1 MSLYRLLDIQKVYQ
15 QRTVLDISSL
25 EIEAGKIY
33 ALLGPNG
40 AGKTTLL
47 NILAFL
53 DAPSRGDVF
62 FQSRPVRYAET
73 VLQELRKKVV
83 MVDQHPIMFTASVY
97 SNVEFGL
104 KIRGMPKRRRERIVA
119 ESLDMVGMRPFES
132 APAHRLSGGETQR
145 VALARA
151 LALSPEVFL
160 CDEPTSGIDAENRE
174 VVVDILRQINTEKQI
189 SLIFTTHDRMQA
201 SGLTRRILA
210 LEGGRLAAT
219 AYENV
224 FAGEVVNQ
232 GDSTCRFRIR
242 NGLSIDVT
250 EKQAHQHQ
258 HHAKIFIDPAAVKLM
273 PHSGKGHP
281 NNNIDATVVSAAVE
295 NDHIRIVVD
304 AGVSV
309 TAFIPEVEYRAMKI
323 MVGDSVQLQ
332 VPPES
337 IQFL

>member
-1 MSLYRLLDIQKVYQ
+1 MILYRLLGIQKVYQ
-15 QRTVLDISSL
+15 QRTVLDISRL
-25 EIEAGKIY
+25 EIEAGKVY

-47 NILAFL
+47 NMLAFL
-53 DAPSRGDVF
+53 DAPSKGDVV
-62 FQSRPVRYAET
+62 FQSRTVRYTET
-73 VLQELRKKVV
+73 ALQELRKKVV
-83 MVDQHPIMFTASVY
+83 MVDQHPIMFTASVNK
-97 SNVEFGL
+97 NVEFGL
-104 KIRGMPKRRRERIVA
+104 KIRGVPKSRRDRIVA
-119 ESLDMVGMRPFES
+119 ESLDLVGMRSFEA

-189 SLIFTTHDRMQA
+189 SLIFTTHDRIQA
-201 SGLTRRILA
+201 SGLTRRIIA

-224 FAGEVVNQ
+224 FTGVVVKH
-232 GDSTCRFRIR
+232 GDSTCRFHIR
-242 NGLSIDVT
+242 NGLSFDVT
-250 EKQAHQHQ
+250 KNQADQHQ
-258 HHAKIFIDPAAVKLM
+258 KHAKIFIDPAGVKLM
-273 PHSGKGHP
+273 PPNGKGYP
-281 NNNIDATVVSAAVE
+281 NNHIDARVVSAAVE
-295 NDHIRIVVD
+295 NDYIRIVVD
-304 AGVSV
+304 AGVSL

-332 VPPES
+332 APPES
-337 IQFL
+337 IHFL